1 MFLVLFG
8 SFRFFSVLF
17 GSFRFFF
24 VLFGCLGVWVFLCI
38 PGRFSNFQCVLFFSP
53 NSEEREDFRHRA
65 VRDERNE
72 IRRSFDSRRENEL
85 RRLSEREGRDF
96 ERRNDLNRRGLW

>member
-1 MFLVLFG
+1 MCFN
-8 SFRFFSVLF
+8 FF
-17 GSFRFFF
+17 
-24 VLFGCLGVWVFLCI
+24 
-38 PGRFSNFQCVLFFSP
+38 P
-53 NSEEREDFRHRA
+53 NPDEREDFRHRA